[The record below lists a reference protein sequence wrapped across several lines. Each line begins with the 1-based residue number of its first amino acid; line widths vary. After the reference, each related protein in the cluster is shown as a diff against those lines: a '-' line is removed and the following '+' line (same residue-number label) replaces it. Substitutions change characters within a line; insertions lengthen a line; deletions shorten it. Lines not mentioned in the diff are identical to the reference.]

1 MTEEIINYFQE
12 YWSLS
17 PELQYKVFY
26 TVISV
31 LALVLLKVI
40 ALKVV
45 FKRFQQVK
53 ERYFWKNSVNN
64 TYYFLLLVFLFNIW
78 VEQVESLATLV
89 GLVGAGLVIAL
100 QAPVMNVAGW
110 IFIVI
115 RKPFD
120 VGDRIEINGV
130 AGDVIDI
137 RFFQFTINE
146 IGNWVAADQ
155 STGRIIH
162 IPNGEIFKSTQANY
176 DQGFSH
182 VWDEISLRVTF
193 DSDWKKAKELCEKIV
208 NEHAEELSFSA
219 KRKLL
224 EASKKFMIFYSNLT
238 PFVYTSVEDYGIKL
252 TMRYLTLPKKRRVAQ
267 HEIWE
272 DILETFQKYPDI
284 HYAYPSQRI
293 YFDSQTEL
301 GKHEKSKNRKQ
312 FIIKS

>member
-12 YWSLS
+12 YWQLS
-17 PELQYKVFY
+17 PELQYKIFY

-40 ALKVV
+40 ALKIV
-45 FKRFQQVK
+45 FRRFQQVK

-100 QAPVMNVAGW
+100 QAPVMNIAGW

-301 GKHEKSKNRKQ
+301 GKHENPKK
-312 FIIKS
+312 

>member
-12 YWSLS
+12 YWQLS

-162 IPNGEIFKSTQANY
+162 IPNGEIFKASQANY

-193 DSDWKKAKELCEKIV
+193 DSDWKKAKALCEKIV

-272 DILETFQKYPDI
+272 DILETFQKHPDI

-293 YFDSQTEL
+293 YFDSQSEL
-301 GKHEKSKNRKQ
+301 GKHENPKK
-312 FIIKS
+312 

>member
-1 MTEEIINYFQE
+1 MTEDIISYFQE
-12 YWSLS
+12 YWQLS
-17 PELQYKVFY
+17 PELQYKIFY
-26 TVISV
+26 TVLSV
-31 LALVLLKVI
+31 FALVLLKVI
-40 ALKVV
+40 ALKIV
-45 FKRFQQVK
+45 FRRFQQVK
-53 ERYFWKNSVNN
+53 DRYFWKNSVNN

-100 QAPVMNVAGW
+100 QAPVMNIAGW
-110 IFIVI
+110 IFIII

-162 IPNGEIFKSTQANY
+162 IPNGEIFKASQANY

-193 DSDWKKAKELCEKIV
+193 DSDWKKAKQLCEKIV

-272 DILETFQKYPDI
+272 DILETFQKHPDI

-301 GKHEKSKNRKQ
+301 GKHKN
-312 FIIKS
+312 

>member
-12 YWSLS
+12 YWQLS
-17 PELQYKVFY
+17 PELQYKIFY
-26 TVISV
+26 TVLSV
-31 LALVLLKVI
+31 FALVLLKVI
-40 ALKVV
+40 ALKIV
-45 FKRFQQVK
+45 FRRFQQVK
-53 ERYFWKNSVNN
+53 DRYFWKNSVNN

-100 QAPVMNVAGW
+100 QAPVMNIAGW
-110 IFIVI
+110 IFIII

-162 IPNGEIFKSTQANY
+162 IPNGEIFKASQANY

-193 DSDWKKAKELCEKIV
+193 DSDWKKAKQLCEKIV

-272 DILETFQKYPDI
+272 DILETFQKHPDI

-301 GKHEKSKNRKQ
+301 GKHKN
-312 FIIKS
+312 

>member
-1 MTEEIINYFQE
+1 MTEEIISYFQE
-12 YWSLS
+12 YWQLS
-17 PELQYKVFY
+17 RQLQYKIFY
-26 TVISV
+26 TVVSV
-31 LALVLLKVI
+31 LALVLLKFI
-40 ALKVV
+40 SLKVV
-45 FKRFQQVK
+45 FNRFKEVK
-53 ERYFWKNSVNN
+53 DRYFWKNSVNN
-64 TYYFLLLVFLFNIW
+64 TYYFLLLIFLFNIW
-78 VEQVESLATLV
+78 VEHVESLATLV
-89 GLVGAGLVIAL
+89 GLVGAGLMIAL
-100 QAPVMNVAGW
+100 QSPIMNLAGW
-110 IFIVI
+110 MFIVI
-115 RKPFD
+115 RKPFN

-137 RFFQFTINE
+137 RFFQFTLNE

-162 IPNGEIFKSTQANY
+162 VPNGEIFKASQANY

-182 VWDEISLRVTF
+182 VWDEINLRVTF
-193 DSDWKKAKELCEKIV
+193 DSDWKKAKQLCEKIV
-208 NEHAEELSFSA
+208 NDHAEELSFSA

-272 DILETFQKYPDI
+272 DILQTFQKHQDI

-301 GKHEKSKNRKQ
+301 GKHEHPKK
-312 FIIKS
+312 

>member
-1 MTEEIINYFQE
+1 MAEEIISYFQE
-12 YWSLS
+12 YWQLN
-17 PELQYKVFY
+17 PELQYKIFY
-26 TVISV
+26 TVIAV
-31 LALVLLKVI
+31 VILVLLKII
-40 ALKVV
+40 ALKIV

-100 QAPVMNVAGW
+100 QAPVMNIAGW
-110 IFIVI
+110 IFIII

-162 IPNGEIFKSTQANY
+162 IPNGEVFKSTQANY

-193 DSDWKKAKELCEKIV
+193 DSDWKKAKQLCEKIV

-238 PFVYTSVEDYGIKL
+238 PYVYTSVEDYGIKL

-272 DILETFQKYPDI
+272 DILETFQKHEDI

-293 YFDSQTEL
+293 YFDSQTQL
-301 GKHEKSKNRKQ
+301 GKHENPKAK
-312 FIIKS
+312 

>member
-1 MTEEIINYFQE
+1 MIQEIVSYFDE
-12 YWSLS
+12 YWQLS
-17 PELQYKVFY
+17 PELQYKIFY
-26 TVISV
+26 TVVAV
-31 LALVLLKVI
+31 LALILLKFI
-40 ALKVV
+40 ALKII
-45 FKRFQQVK
+45 FKRFEEVK

-78 VEQVESLATLV
+78 VEQVESLATFV

-100 QAPVMNVAGW
+100 QAPVMNIAAW
-110 IFIVI
+110 FFIII
-115 RKPFD
+115 RKPFE
-120 VGDRIEINGV
+120 VGHRIEINGV

-146 IGNWVAADQ
+146 IGNWVGSDQ

-162 IPNGEIFKSTQANY
+162 IPNGEVFRSNQANY

-182 VWDEISLRVTF
+182 VWDELSLRVTF
-193 DSDWKKAKELCEKIV
+193 DSDWKKAKVLCEEIV
-208 NEHAEELSFSA
+208 NRHAEELSFSA

-272 DILETFQKYPDI
+272 DILESFKAHDDI

-293 YFDSQTEL
+293 YFDSQSTF
-301 GKHEKSKNRKQ
+301 GKHEKH
-312 FIIKS
+312 

>member
-1 MTEEIINYFQE
+1 MTEDIISYFQE
-12 YWSLS
+12 YWQLS
-17 PELQYKVFY
+17 PELQYKIFHTVLSVF
-26 TVISV
+26 
-31 LALVLLKVI
+31 ALVLLKVI
-40 ALKVV
+40 ALKIV
-45 FKRFQQVK
+45 FRRFQQVK
-53 ERYFWKNSVNN
+53 DRYFWKNSVNN

-100 QAPVMNVAGW
+100 QAPVMNIAGW
-110 IFIVI
+110 IFIII

-162 IPNGEIFKSTQANY
+162 IPNGEIFKASQANY

-193 DSDWKKAKELCEKIV
+193 DSDWKKAKQLCEKIV

-272 DILETFQKYPDI
+272 DILETFQKHPDI
-284 HYAYPSQRI
+284 HYAYPAQRI

-301 GKHEKSKNRKQ
+301 GKHENPRK
-312 FIIKS
+312 

>member
-1 MTEEIINYFQE
+1 M
-12 YWSLS
+12 
-17 PELQYKVFY
+17 
-26 TVISV
+26 
-31 LALVLLKVI
+31 
-40 ALKVV
+40 
-45 FKRFQQVK
+45 
-53 ERYFWKNSVNN
+53 
-64 TYYFLLLVFLFNIW
+64 
-78 VEQVESLATLV
+78 
-89 GLVGAGLVIAL
+89 GAGLVIAL

-162 IPNGEIFKSTQANY
+162 IPNGEIFKASQANY

-301 GKHEKSKNRKQ
+301 GKHENPKK
-312 FIIKS
+312 

>member
-12 YWSLS
+12 YWQLS
-17 PELQYKVFY
+17 PELQYKIFY
-26 TVISV
+26 TVLSV
-31 LALVLLKVI
+31 FALVLLKVI
-40 ALKVV
+40 ALKIV
-45 FKRFQQVK
+45 FRRFQQVK
-53 ERYFWKNSVNN
+53 DRYFWKNSVNN

-89 GLVGAGLVIAL
+89 GLVGSGLVIAL
-100 QAPVMNVAGW
+100 QAPVMNIAGW
-110 IFIVI
+110 IFIII

-162 IPNGEIFKSTQANY
+162 IPNGEIFKASQANY

-193 DSDWKKAKELCEKIV
+193 DSDWKKAKQLCEKIV

-272 DILETFQKYPDI
+272 DILETFQKHPDI

-301 GKHEKSKNRKQ
+301 GKHKN
-312 FIIKS
+312 

>member
-1 MTEEIINYFQE
+1 MTEDIISYFQD
-12 YWSLS
+12 YWQLS
-17 PELQYKVFY
+17 PELQYKIFY
-26 TVISV
+26 TIVAV
-31 LALVLLKVI
+31 LALILLKI
-40 ALKVV
+40 ISLKIV
-45 FKRFQQVK
+45 FKRFQEAK

-64 TYYFLLLVFLFNIW
+64 TYYFLLLIFLFNIW
-78 VEQVESLATLV
+78 VEQVESLATFV

-100 QAPVMNVAGW
+100 QAPVMNIAGW
-110 IFIVI
+110 LFIII

-120 VGDRIEINGV
+120 VGDRIEINGI

-162 IPNGEIFKSTQANY
+162 IPNGEVFRSSQANY

-193 DSDWKKAKELCEKIV
+193 DSDWKKAKQLCEKIV

-272 DILETFQKYPDI
+272 DILETFQKHPDI

-293 YFDSQTEL
+293 YFDSQSEL
-301 GKHEKSKNRKQ
+301 GKHKNPEK
-312 FIIKS
+312 

>member
-1 MTEEIINYFQE
+1 MTEEIISYFQE
-12 YWSLS
+12 YWQLK
-17 PELQYKVFY
+17 PALQYKIFY
-26 TVISV
+26 TVIAV
-31 LALVLLKVI
+31 IALVLLKVI
-40 ALKVV
+40 ALKIV
-45 FKRFQQVK
+45 FRRFQQVK

-64 TYYFLLLVFLFNIW
+64 TYYFLLIVFLFNIW

-100 QAPVMNVAGW
+100 QAPVMNIAGW
-110 IFIVI
+110 VFIVI

-162 IPNGEIFKSTQANY
+162 IPNGEVFKSTQANY

-293 YFDSQTEL
+293 YFDSQSEL
-301 GKHEKSKNRKQ
+301 GKHENPNK
-312 FIIKS
+312 

>member
-1 MTEEIINYFQE
+1 MTEDIISYFQE
-12 YWSLS
+12 YWQLS
-17 PELQYKVFY
+17 PELQYKIFHTVLSVF
-26 TVISV
+26 
-31 LALVLLKVI
+31 ALVLLKVI
-40 ALKVV
+40 ALKIV
-45 FKRFQQVK
+45 FRRFQQVK
-53 ERYFWKNSVNN
+53 DRYFWKNSVNN

-100 QAPVMNVAGW
+100 QAPVMNIAGW
-110 IFIVI
+110 IFIII

-162 IPNGEIFKSTQANY
+162 IPNGEIFKASQANY

-193 DSDWKKAKELCEKIV
+193 DSDWKKAKQLCEKIV

-272 DILETFQKYPDI
+272 DILETFQKHPDI

-301 GKHEKSKNRKQ
+301 GKHENPRK
-312 FIIKS
+312 

>member
-301 GKHEKSKNRKQ
+301 GKHEKSKK
-312 FIIKS
+312 

>member
-1 MTEEIINYFQE
+1 MTQEIISYFQE
-12 YWSLS
+12 HWQLS
-17 PELQYKVFY
+17 PELQYKIFY

-31 LALVLLKVI
+31 ITLVLLKVI

-162 IPNGEIFKSTQANY
+162 IPNGEIFKASQANY

-193 DSDWKKAKELCEKIV
+193 DSDWKKAKALCEKIV

-272 DILETFQKYPDI
+272 DILETFQKHPDI

-293 YFDSQTEL
+293 YFDSQSEL
-301 GKHEKSKNRKQ
+301 GKHENPKK
-312 FIIKS
+312 

>member
-1 MTEEIINYFQE
+1 MTQEIISYFQE
-12 YWSLS
+12 YWQLS
-17 PELQYKVFY
+17 PELQYKIFHTVLSVF
-26 TVISV
+26 
-31 LALVLLKVI
+31 ALVLLKVI
-40 ALKVV
+40 ALKIV
-45 FKRFQQVK
+45 FRRFQQVK
-53 ERYFWKNSVNN
+53 DRYFWKNSVNN

-100 QAPVMNVAGW
+100 QAPVMNIVGW
-110 IFIVI
+110 IFIII

-162 IPNGEIFKSTQANY
+162 IPNGEIFKASQANY

-193 DSDWKKAKELCEKIV
+193 DSDWKKAKQLCEKIV

-272 DILETFQKYPDI
+272 DILETFQKHPDI

-301 GKHEKSKNRKQ
+301 GKHKN
-312 FIIKS
+312 

>member
-1 MTEEIINYFQE
+1 MTEEIINYFQDS
-12 YWSLS
+12 WQLT
-17 PELQYKVFY
+17 PELQYKIFY
-26 TVISV
+26 TVVSV
-31 LALVLLKVI
+31 LALVLLKII

-45 FKRFQQVK
+45 FRKFQQVK

-100 QAPVMNVAGW
+100 QAPVMNIAGW
-110 IFIVI
+110 MFIVI

-193 DSDWKKAKELCEKIV
+193 DSDWKKAKALCEKIV

-301 GKHEKSKNRKQ
+301 GKHEKPRK
-312 FIIKS
+312 

>member
-12 YWSLS
+12 YWQLS
-17 PELQYKVFY
+17 PELQYKIFY
-26 TVISV
+26 TVVSV
-31 LALVLLKVI
+31 LALVLLKII
-40 ALKVV
+40 ALKIV

-53 ERYFWKNSVNN
+53 DRYFWKNSVNN

-162 IPNGEIFKSTQANY
+162 IPNGEIFKASQANY

-301 GKHEKSKNRKQ
+301 GKHENPKK
-312 FIIKS
+312 